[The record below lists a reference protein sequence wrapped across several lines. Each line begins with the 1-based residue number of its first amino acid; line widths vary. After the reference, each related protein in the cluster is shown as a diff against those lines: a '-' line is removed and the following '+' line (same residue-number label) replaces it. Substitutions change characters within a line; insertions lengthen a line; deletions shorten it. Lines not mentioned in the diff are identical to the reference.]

1 MLTKRSI
8 FYYSDKAE
16 ISLPFYRYFS
26 TLRNIFGGLCPHVFL
41 VRGDIKSSVLRNE
54 LFQKKKINSG
64 GRGGEGLRPYLFE
77 TCLEFLGLLLYTWH
91 F

>member
-41 VRGDIKSSVLRNE
+41 VRGDIKSSVLRNG
-54 LFQKKKINSG
+54 LFQKKKSIAG
-64 GRGGEGLRPYLFE
+64 GGVGRG
-77 TCLEFLGLLLYTWH
+77 
-91 F
+91 

>member
-64 GRGGEGLRPYLFE
+64 GRGGEGVRPDLFE
-77 TCLEFLGLLLYTWH
+77 TCLEFLDLLLYTWH